1 MSARARRCSVC
12 VVAHLLVDDVGQASF
27 QAAHRFH
34 GGFAGGDFPV
44 VVAASFRVGAQLHD
58 GRDVQH
64 PVDAPV
70 PGAGEPVP
78 VLVTGGCI

>member
-58 GRDVQH
+58 GHDVQH

-70 PGAGEPVP
+70 PRAGQPVP
-78 VLVTGGCI
+78 VLVTGGRI